1 MLTALTNIEI
11 TGLQRISRGK
21 VRDVFTVDDSSL
33 LLVASDR
40 LSAFDVVLAEGIPN
54 KGQVL
59 TQMAA
64 FWFSKTA
71 SRVHNHVITTDDRA
85 VQRAVEQAGGVWT
98 AALSGRSMLCRRT
111 KPLPIEAV
119 VRGYLAGSAWKE
131 YKAHPGEL
139 WGHALPVHLVES
151 SAFSTPIYTPSSK
164 ATQGHDLPM
173 QISDA
178 ADLLGNYALQVQDIS
193 MDLYG
198 FAAKYVSSLGLILA
212 DTKLEFG
219 VTSSGELLVID
230 EVFTPDCSRYWPADS
245 YKTSMSPPSFDKQF
259 VRDYLESL
267 DGWNKQYP
275 PPPIPADIV
284 DKTRQKYL
292 DVFSLITGTGLQ
304 YE

>member
-1 MLTALTNIEI
+1 MLDALTNIEV

-40 LSAFDVVLAEGIPN
+40 LSAFDVVLSEGIPN

-71 SRVHNHVITTDDRA
+71 SRAPNHVITIDDRA

-98 AALSGRSMLCRRT
+98 ATLSGRSMLCRRT
-111 KPLPIEAV
+111 KPLPIESV
-119 VRGYLAGSAWKE
+119 VRGYLSGSAWKE
-131 YKAHPGEL
+131 YKAHPGEM
-139 WGHALPVHLVES
+139 WGHALPVDLIES
-151 SAFSTPIYTPSSK
+151 SVFSQPIYTPSSK
-164 ATQGHDLPM
+164 AAHGHDLPM
-173 QISDA
+173 HISDA
-178 ADLLGNYALQVQDIS
+178 AELLGEHALRVQNIS

-198 FAAKYVSSLGLILA
+198 FAASYVASLGLILA

-230 EVFTPDCSRYWPADS
+230 EIFTPDCSRYWPADS
-245 YKTSMSPPSFDKQF
+245 YKIGMSPPSFDKQF